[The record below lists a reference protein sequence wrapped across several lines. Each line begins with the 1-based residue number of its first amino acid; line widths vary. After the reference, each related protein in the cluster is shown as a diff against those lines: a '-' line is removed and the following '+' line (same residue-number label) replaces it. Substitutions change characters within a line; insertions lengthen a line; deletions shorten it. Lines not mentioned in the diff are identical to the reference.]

1 MRALRREEAV
11 KAAVFDIETSS
22 LDAIGAG
29 VLLCAVVRP
38 LGKRETVFRADEMGC
53 RFGQEKELVDAVT
66 AELEQYDLLIGHNI
80 IGFDLNWLR
89 SRSVY
94 FNTAQL
100 SRKFAYDTL
109 KAFRRLGYKTV
120 PNHFGKPSAGL
131 GHVVDFFGED
141 QLKTGIYPRAHWDI
155 VWADEARRKEMMGE
169 LVNHCS
175 ADVRMTE
182 RIYLKMLPL
191 DEKASLRRV

>member
-1 MRALRREEAV
+1 V

-38 LGKRETVFRADEMGC
+38 LGKRELIFRADEMGC
-53 RFGQEKELVDAVT
+53 RYGQEKPLVEAVT
-66 AELEQYDLLIGHNI
+66 AELEKFDLLIGHNV
-80 IGFDLNWLR
+80 IGFDIPWMR

-94 FNTAQL
+94 FGAPQL
-100 SRKFAYDTL
+100 SRKFAYDTF
-109 KAFRRLGYKTV
+109 KAFKRLGYKTV

-141 QLKTGIYPRAHWDI
+141 QEKTALYPRHHWDI
-155 VWADEARRKEMMGE
+155 VWGEEERRKEAMGD

-182 RIYLKMLPL
+182 RIFYKLLAQ
-191 DEKASLRRV
+191 DERAIIKRV